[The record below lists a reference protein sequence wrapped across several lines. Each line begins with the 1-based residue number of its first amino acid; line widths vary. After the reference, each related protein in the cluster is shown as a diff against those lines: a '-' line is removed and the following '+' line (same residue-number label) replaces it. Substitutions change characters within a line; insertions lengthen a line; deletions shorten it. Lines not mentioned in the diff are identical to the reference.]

1 MGLRDLVDCLRDTAI
16 STGMI
21 FMILIGAETFNS
33 FMALS
38 GVPQHL
44 ADVIGNSGLAPMA
57 ILILIL
63 LVYLVLGCLMDS
75 LSMIILTLPIFLPAI
90 TGLDFGLTAEQTGI
104 WFGILILIVFE
115 VGLITPPVGMNVFV
129 IHKLARDVPM
139 RSDDHTSELQSLMRT
154 SYAVF
159 CLA

>member
-1 MGLRDLVDCLRDTAI
+1 
-16 STGMI
+16 
-21 FMILIGAETFNS
+21 
-33 FMALS
+33 MALS

-104 WFGILILIVFE
+104 WFGILILIVVE

-129 IHKLARDVPM
+129 INKLARDVPM
-139 RSDDHTSELQSLMRT
+139 RQTFLGVVPFLLSDLVRVTLLVAFPWLT
-154 SYAVF
+154 YGLLTLVNW
-159 CLA
+159 

>member
-104 WFGILILIVFE
+104 WFGILILIRSE
-115 VGLITPPVGMNVFV
+115 ERRVGKECVSKG
-129 IHKLARDVPM
+129 
-139 RSDDHTSELQSLMRT
+139 RSRWSP
-154 SYAVF
+154 
-159 CLA
+159 